1 MIVKAVIL
9 FLRLQKN
16 PTQRLEL
23 RDLLRKESLPGNVKF
38 VGMATVP
45 EQLVMLKVIFTCP
58 QHVPEQ
64 LIVCVLLH
72 HLPKEGKACRLDH
85 SSHR

>member
-9 FLRLQKN
+9 VLSLQKHF
-16 PTQRLEL
+16 TQRLEL
-23 RDLLRKESLPGNVKF
+23 GNLQGEKSLPGNVKF

-45 EQLVMLKVIFTCP
+45 EQIGDAFVILVFPVCL
-58 QHVPEQ
+58 PEQ